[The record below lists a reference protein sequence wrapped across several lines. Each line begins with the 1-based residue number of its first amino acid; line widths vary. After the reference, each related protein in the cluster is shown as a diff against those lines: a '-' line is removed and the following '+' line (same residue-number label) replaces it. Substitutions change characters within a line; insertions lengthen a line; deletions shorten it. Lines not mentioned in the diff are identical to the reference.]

1 MNFGSL
7 LLWGFVATAVLTTAL
22 GIFQGFGYTR
32 VSIPMLLGTMFTAD
46 RDRAKLYG
54 TLTHFGVG
62 LVFALIYGMVFQSL
76 HEANWWIGAIGGVI
90 HGLFL
95 LVIVLPSFPGFHPRM
110 ASEHHGPTATRYF
123 EPPGFLGLNYGIRTP
138 IATLVSHVLF
148 GIVLG
153 AFYQLR

>member
-1 MNFGSL
+1 MNIGSW
-7 LLWGFVATAVLTTAL
+7 LLWGLLATTILSVAL
-22 GIFQGFGYTR
+22 GIFQGFGITR
-32 VSIPMLLGTMFTAD
+32 MSFPLLLGTMFTPD

-54 TLTHFGVG
+54 AVTHFITG
-62 LVFALIYGMVFQSL
+62 LLFSLIYVLVFQSVGR
-76 HEANWWIGAIGGVI
+76 ATWWIGAVGGVI

-95 LVIVLPSFPGFHPRM
+95 LVVVLPSFPGFHPRM

-148 GIVLG
+148 GVIMG
-153 AFYQLR
+153 AFYNMH